1 MDFPSVI
8 SQVTVRGGF
17 PVGRA
22 VGSPLGGRMGR
33 YPVIP
38 VVDPF
43 RQAGVATHSGCMQRK
58 TISKPF
64 SSSWEVD
71 LLISFG
77 KTLQGTSVCT
87 DTYSRGAS

>member
-22 VGSPLGGRMGR
+22 VGSPLGGSMGR

-38 VVDPF
+38 VVHLDVDPF

-58 TISKPF
+58 TISQPF
-64 SSSWEVD
+64 SSW
-71 LLISFG
+71 
-77 KTLQGTSVCT
+77 
-87 DTYSRGAS
+87 